1 MQARQAR
8 RLCEG
13 TDIAVSNVFQLLRER
28 GYIAQTSDDRAVEEL
43 LSGRTTI
50 YEGFDPTSDS
60 LHIGHLLSLMAMH
73 HLQRAG
79 HRVLF
84 LLGGF
89 TAIVGDPT
97 GKSET
102 RQFITPEQVRANG
115 DALRRQVQRLG
126 LLDFEDPE
134 NPALMLNNYDWLDM
148 HLSDYMLN
156 VARYFS
162 VNRLL
167 THETY
172 QDRLKR
178 QEHLSLMEFL
188 YSTLQGYDFL
198 YLYENYRCRL
208 QVGGNDQWRNI
219 LDGVELIQYVLG
231 EQAYALTFP
240 LLLDPSGEKMGK
252 TSAGMRVWLDPERT
266 TPFEYYQYWVNTP
279 DQDLD
284 RNLRLF
290 TFLPLDEIAAILA
303 GHPREAQHRLAYE
316 ATKIA
321 HGEEAANRAQADARS
336 AFAAQAALPEDVPT
350 YRLTEASLAEGV
362 RVATALGDSG
372 VVKSRGE
379 ARRLIQQGGVR
390 LWDERVS
397 DVDRV
402 FTPEDFREVDGV
414 RAALLRAG
422 KGKVLK
428 VLLT

>member
-1 MQARQAR
+1 
-8 RLCEG
+8 
-13 TDIAVSNVFQLLRER
+13 VSHVFQLLRER
-28 GYIAQTSDDRAVEEL
+28 GYIAQTSDDTAVEAL
-43 LSGRTTI
+43 LSGQTTL
-50 YEGFDPTSDS
+50 YEGFDPTGRS

-102 RQFITPEQVRANG
+102 RQFITPEEVRANG
-115 DALRRQVQRLG
+115 EAMRQQVQRLG
-126 LLDFEDPE
+126 LLDFEGST
-134 NPALMLNNYDWLDM
+134 NPAVMLNNYDWLDM
-148 HLSDYMLN
+148 KLSDYMLSA
-156 VARYFS
+156 ARYFS

-172 QDRLKR
+172 QERLNR

-188 YSTLQGYDFL
+188 YSTLQGYDYL
-198 YLYENYRCRL
+198 YLYQHQGCRL
-208 QVGGNDQWRNI
+208 QIGGNDQWRNI

-231 EQAYALTFP
+231 EQAYAMTFP
-240 LLLDPSGEKMGK
+240 LLLDPSGQKMGK
-252 TSAGMRVWLDPERT
+252 TSTGMRVWLDPERT
-266 TPFEYYQYWVNTP
+266 SPFEYYQYWVNTP

-290 TFLPLDEIAAILA
+290 TFLPLEEIAAITA

-316 ATKIA
+316 ATKIV
-321 HGEEAANRAQADARS
+321 HGAEAAERAQADARS
-336 AFAAQAALPEDVPT
+336 AFAAQAALPADVPT
-350 YRLTEASLAEGV
+350 VHLSSAELAEGV
-362 RVATALGDSG
+362 RLVNALGDSG
-372 VVKSRGE
+372 LVKSRGE

-390 LWDERVS
+390 LWDERVT
-397 DVDRV
+397 DVDRT
-402 FTPEDFREVDGV
+402 FSPDDFREADGV

-428 VLLT
+428 VLLS